1 MEFVNES
8 LMKNKIGIYK
18 ITNLISGRVYVG
30 QTKEGFQKR
39 YWFHR
44 WSLRNNK
51 HSNKHLQNSWNK
63 YGEDNFIFE
72 VIEVV
77 DKCDIDEREKYW
89 IDYYRKNGECYCI
102 QDGGQPNN
110 LVVYV
115 SSESR
120 KRTGE
125 LNRQRML
132 GSKLTEETKAKMSK
146 TRLGKHPIR
155 KNDTMTID
163 EATQVKKMLI
173 DGCSNKE
180 IIDTVGVPYKAIN
193 GIISNNNYNAVK
205 VDGWDEYIL
214 NRLNNVKHRLTK
226 EQILELV
233 EYSKNG
239 MSVEELSKKYNIGE
253 CSVKRHIRLNK

>member
-1 MEFVNES
+1 MNISIIYITIFV
-8 LMKNKIGIYK
+8 
-18 ITNLISGRVYVG
+18 ISGKPNFVTDNKFDTSLNTNDGDTIYI
-30 QTKEGFQKR
+30 GFNQ
-39 YWFHR
+39 
-44 WSLRNNK
+44 
-51 HSNKHLQNSWNK
+51 
-63 YGEDNFIFE
+63 
-72 VIEVV
+72 
-77 DKCDIDEREKYW
+77 
-89 IDYYRKNGECYCI
+89 I

-193 GIISNNNYNAVK
+193 SIISNNNYNAVK

>member
-1 MEFVNES
+1 
-8 LMKNKIGIYK
+8 
-18 ITNLISGRVYVG
+18 
-30 QTKEGFQKR
+30 
-39 YWFHR
+39 
-44 WSLRNNK
+44 
-51 HSNKHLQNSWNK
+51 
-63 YGEDNFIFE
+63 
-72 VIEVV
+72 
-77 DKCDIDEREKYW
+77 
-89 IDYYRKNGECYCI
+89 
-102 QDGGQPNN
+102 
-110 LVVYV
+110 
-115 SSESR
+115 
-120 KRTGE
+120 
-125 LNRQRML
+125 
-132 GSKLTEETKAKMSK
+132 MSK